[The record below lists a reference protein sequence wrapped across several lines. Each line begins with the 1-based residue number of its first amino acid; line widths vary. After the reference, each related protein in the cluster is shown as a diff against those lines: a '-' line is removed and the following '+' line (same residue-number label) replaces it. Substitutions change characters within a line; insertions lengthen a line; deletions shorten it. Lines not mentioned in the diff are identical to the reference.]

1 MALVTSTYCRI
12 SFGWIPVHEGG
23 GGDLNIKPGVTI
35 YSDVAREVL
44 CILPNVDKNVVLQ
57 LDEKLKKA
65 ALTDRA
71 KRTVFQSFL
80 TDVSASMGGK
90 NDGSSDEDSILAKKQ
105 LNIVDLPKSSNGR
118 VTPNGGVVTTNVFG
132 RNDNIDGDSLLK
144 LFGNDM

>member
-1 MALVTSTYCRI
+1 
-12 SFGWIPVHEGG
+12 
-23 GGDLNIKPGVTI
+23 
-35 YSDVAREVL
+35 
-44 CILPNVDKNVVLQ
+44 
-57 LDEKLKKA
+57 
-65 ALTDRA
+65 LTDRA